1 MKRMMKRQFNFYL
14 LLIALCFVVVAGF
27 LLIYPLSAI
36 GMFFKNVPTHAVLP
50 LLLRV
55 LAVGCL
61 LFALQLMETRKD
73 PHGYRDLLF
82 QKGLFLFVVGIL
94 IGVSPFFFSANYY
107 ILILAIPCVAS
118 GIFLLMFASRILLVR
133 E

>member
-14 LLIALCFVVVAGF
+14 LLIALCFIAIALA
-27 LLIYPLSAI
+27 LLIYPLQSIAFFFTNVPVHAAVPLILRVMAI
-36 GMFFKNVPTHAVLP
+36 G
-50 LLLRV
+50 
-55 LAVGCL
+55 CI

-82 QKGLFLFVVGIL
+82 QKGLFLFAVGVL
-94 IGVSPFFFSANYY
+94 IGCAPFFFSANYY

-118 GIFLLMFASRILLVR
+118 GIFLLSFASRILLVR